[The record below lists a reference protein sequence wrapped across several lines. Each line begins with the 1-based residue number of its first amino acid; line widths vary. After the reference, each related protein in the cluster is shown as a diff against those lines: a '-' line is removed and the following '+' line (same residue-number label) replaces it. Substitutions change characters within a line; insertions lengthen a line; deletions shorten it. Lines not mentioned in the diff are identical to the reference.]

1 MVVAKAI
8 NIKKSA
14 LELAH
19 ILKFS
24 SENLINEEYKAGE
37 EFISIFCDSHF
48 DIDGNNIRPK
58 ILEVHLTAIDDLAT
72 GALTLRYGFIGL
84 HFYLNK
90 VATFISSHD
99 SQPSGS
105 IIYKIGIRQLL
116 AFKGWRT
123 KAEDDISQEL
133 TNCGIYYLTASMVR
147 HLDI

>member
-1 MVVAKAI
+1 MIVAKAI

-19 ILKFS
+19 ILKYS
-24 SENLINEEYKAGE
+24 SENLVNEEYKAGE
-37 EFISIFCDSHF
+37 DFISIFCDKHF
-48 DIDGNNIRPK
+48 DIDGNHIRSK
-58 ILEVHLTAIDDLAT
+58 ILDVHLSAIDDLAT

-84 HFYLNK
+84 NFYLNK
-90 VATFISSHD
+90 VSTFISSHD
-99 SQPSGS
+99 SHPPGS
-105 IIYKIGIRQLL
+105 IIYKIGIKQLL

-147 HLDI
+147 HLEV